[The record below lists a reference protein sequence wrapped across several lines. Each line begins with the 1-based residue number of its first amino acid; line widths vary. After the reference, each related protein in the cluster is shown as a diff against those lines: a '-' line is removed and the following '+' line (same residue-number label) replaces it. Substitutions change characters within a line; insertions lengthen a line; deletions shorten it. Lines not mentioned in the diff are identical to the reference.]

1 MSYDCSGKFTK
12 FGDPAINSSKNI
24 AKKHR
29 IIFKPIVTI
38 EFKLKNAL
46 DFYNFFKMDLLKFP
60 KDGIF

>member
-12 FGDPAINSSKNI
+12 FGDPAINSFKNI